1 LCADPSK
8 AAKELG
14 WEPTVGFDEL
24 VAMMVDSDLALLSA
38 PGAHADDS
46 FGPEAW

>member
-1 LCADPSK
+1 
-8 AAKELG
+8 
-14 WEPTVGFDEL
+14 
-24 VAMMVDSDLALLSA
+24 MVESDLALLSG